1 MTIEDEERK
10 PAPGTDEALAEGCTC
25 PVIDNS
31 YGRGYRGQPGIFVY
45 SAACPIH
52 GDGPSTPTQE
62 ASDVGG

>member
-31 YGRGYRGQPGIFVY
+31 YGRGYRGQPGIFVFNGG
-45 SAACPIH
+45 CPVH
-52 GDGPSTPTQE
+52 TRPTPTE
-62 ASDVGG
+62 TSDAR